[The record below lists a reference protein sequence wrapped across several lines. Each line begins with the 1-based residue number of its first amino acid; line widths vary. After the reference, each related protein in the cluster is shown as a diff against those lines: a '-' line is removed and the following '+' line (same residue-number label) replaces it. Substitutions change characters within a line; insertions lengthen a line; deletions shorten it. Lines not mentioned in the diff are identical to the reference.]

1 MCVEWAVQYRR
12 ADMAHGA
19 GKVFLVTGSDLED
32 GQGITLCGCEPRSEM
47 SQGEQKAQDAA
58 CKELW

>member
-12 ADMAHGA
+12 ADMAHEA

-32 GQGITLCGCEPRSEM
+32 G
-47 SQGEQKAQDAA
+47 
-58 CKELW
+58 